1 MNFSNEILL
10 LVFIDNNNNNIQSKH
25 AHELSA
31 NIELLSNNCTVDKYD
46 LVLFVFFKEY
56 RSDGYSELIIKYINN
71 FLTYVILKIS

>member
-1 MNFSNEILL
+1 M
-10 LVFIDNNNNNIQSKH
+10 
-25 AHELSA
+25 HELSA

-56 RSDGYSELIIKYINN
+56 RSDGYSELIIKYMIN